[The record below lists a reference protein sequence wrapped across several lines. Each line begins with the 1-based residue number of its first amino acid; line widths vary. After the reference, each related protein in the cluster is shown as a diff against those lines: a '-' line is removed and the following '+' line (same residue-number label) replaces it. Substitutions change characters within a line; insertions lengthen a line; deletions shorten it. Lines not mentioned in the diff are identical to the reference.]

1 MIIFV
6 KQYEKEKGKAIMKN
20 KLLKNILITL
30 GMAILFHWIT
40 KYGSALF
47 GLSLYGGSEDI
58 IGYYAGIYIG
68 QTIIFSCLIFLIL
81 NLVYDKK
88 NS

>member
-1 MIIFV
+1 MESKI
-6 KQYEKEKGKAIMKN
+6 
-20 KLLKNILITL
+20 LKNVFITL
-30 GMAILFHWIT
+30 GVVILFHWIT

-58 IGYYAGIYIG
+58 IGYYAAIYIG

-81 NLVYDKK
+81 NLVCDKK